1 MVTIWDVAE
10 RAGVSKSTVS
20 LVLNNSPRVRAET
33 REKVLHAIDILKYA
47 PNSNARNLQRRNNN
61 SIGIIHV
68 LRTNRDKSEK
78 YGWDHGLELFS
89 HEMQIHNG
97 GFAPF

>member
-47 PNSNARNLQRRNNN
+47 PNSNARNIKNRNNK
-61 SIGIIHV
+61 SIGIINI
-68 LRTNRDKSEK
+68 LRTNQEKNKK
-78 YGWDHGLELFS
+78 YG
-89 HEMQIHNG
+89 
-97 GFAPF
+97 

>member
-33 REKVLHAIDILKYA
+33 REKC
-47 PNSNARNLQRRNNN
+47 SMR
-61 SIGIIHV
+61 SIYLSMPQTVMHV
-68 LRTNRDKSEK
+68 TSKGETTIASE
-78 YGWDHGLELFS
+78 LSMF
-89 HEMQIHNG
+89 
-97 GFAPF
+97 